1 MNLEEATKR
10 ITLEYIKTGCKGYQR
25 LLKYINGN
33 MKGNLDLDYTKVSY
47 LPDGLKVGG
56 FLDLNYTP
64 ITTLPKN
71 LVVGQSLYLN
81 NTPITSLPEDLKVFD
96 NINLCNTLITTLPKN
111 LKIGGWLALK
121 NTPIRNNHTT
131 LELRKMLKHMAYYLY
146 L

>member
-71 LVVGQSLYLN
+71 L
-81 NTPITSLPEDLKVFD
+81 
-96 NINLCNTLITTLPKN
+96 
-111 LKIGGWLALK
+111 KIGGWLALK